1 MNLARRLGLLS
12 LLLISEALLIFV
24 HIREVQR
31 SDIAQWS
38 LAFAFIFVALA
49 YPRLKKTIHQL
60 SARVEGHPVS
70 LRLLSAHAAAVI
82 LFVFLASPSIINSQV
97 GAAALL
103 TTAAWFA
110 AGVLAAALAA
120 CAFLPFHF
128 WIAGLRR
135 TGKTW
140 VYSVAAA
147 SASLKLSPL
156 LWLVWDR
163 FLLKFGIAIT
173 FGAVR
178 FLLRPL
184 LPDLIADPAT
194 RFIGSSR
201 FSVELAGPC
210 SGWEGMGLAFIFTV
224 GWLWLARRECRFPRA
239 LLLIPAAMGVMF
251 LLNIIRIAALILIG
265 HAGAARIAMSGFHSQ
280 AGWIAF
286 NAVVVGIAWAAP
298 RLGWISLPQPGPA
311 ASKTSVPNKTL
322 PYLLPFAVILA
333 SGMLSKA
340 ASAGFEWL
348 YPLKFLS
355 ALAVLWVFRREYS
368 QIMGKPGW
376 LPAIAGSAIFAVW
389 IAVDSAPP
397 VASTTMGSGLASL
410 SVPLRI
416 AWLTS
421 RTLAAVFTVPLA
433 EELAFRGFLLRRLV
447 SPQFEAVPFC
457 RFTWPALI
465 GSSVLF
471 GLMHGERWREGTL
484 AGLVYAAVMLRR
496 GNLGAAV
503 AAHAVTNALLAG
515 WVLSG
520 NRWYLW

>member
-1 MNLARRLGLLS
+1 MWSLARRLGFLS

-24 HIREVQR
+24 HVRDVQR
-31 SDIAQWS
+31 SNIAQWS
-38 LAFAFIFVALA
+38 LAFASIFIALA
-49 YPRLKKTIHQL
+49 YPRLKKRIHQL
-60 SARVEGHPVS
+60 GALVEGHPVS
-70 LRLLSAHAAAVI
+70 LPLLSAHAAAI
-82 LFVFLASPSIINSQV
+82 FLFVILASPSLINSQA

-103 TTAAWFA
+103 TTAAWLA
-110 AGVLAAALAA
+110 SGLLAAALAA
-120 CAFLPFHF
+120 CAFLPFPF
-128 WIAGLRR
+128 WIAILGG

-140 VYSVAAA
+140 AYSVAAA

-156 LWLVWDR
+156 LWLLWDR
-163 FLLKFGIAIT
+163 FLLKFGIAVT
-173 FGAVR
+173 FGAVQ

-194 RFIGSSR
+194 RFIGSSK

-210 SGWEGMGLAFIFTV
+210 SGWEGIGLAFIFSV
-224 GWLWLARRECRFPRA
+224 GWLWLARHECRFPRA
-239 LLLIPAAMGVMF
+239 LLLVPAAMGVMF
-251 LLNIIRIAALILIG
+251 CLNIIRIAALILIG
-265 HAGAARIAMSGFHSQ
+265 HAGAARIAIGGFHSQ

-286 NAVVVGIAWAAP
+286 NAVVVGIAWGLP
-298 RLGWISLPQPGPA
+298 RLGWISLPPPSLA
-311 ASKTSVPNKTL
+311 VSKTSVPNKTL

-333 SGMLSKA
+333 TGMLSKA

-376 LPAIAGSAIFAVW
+376 LPAIAGSAVFAVW
-389 IAVDSAPP
+389 IATPH

-410 SVPLRI
+410 SMPLRI

-421 RTLAAVFTVPLA
+421 RVLAAVLTVPLA

-496 GNLGAAV
+496 GNFAAAV

-520 NRWYLW
+520 GRWYLW